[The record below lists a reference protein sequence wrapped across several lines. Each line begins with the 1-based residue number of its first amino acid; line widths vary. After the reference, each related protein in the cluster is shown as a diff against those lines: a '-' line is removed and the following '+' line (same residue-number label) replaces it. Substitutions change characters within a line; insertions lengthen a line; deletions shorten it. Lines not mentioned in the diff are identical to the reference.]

1 MTASKQE
8 SQPRKRP
15 RWWLI
20 FIPILLISTGYTLHE
35 YRLHQADKS
44 PPPPSAPWAL
54 QTAPVV
60 LGDVSSEIQT
70 SAVVEATD
78 VIALSPQ
85 IQGTV
90 LAVGPRAGTAVKRG
104 QMLVRIDARSI
115 RADLAAL
122 EKQHRAAVAEADYAE
137 RQYQRIEKVFASG
150 GVSRSQADLARTA
163 AADAQAKAQALAS
176 QIAALKVKLDYA
188 EITAPEDAVVAERLV
203 AVGDTVG
210 PGQPVYR
217 LTAGK
222 GAIVRISL
230 AADQLARVHVGDR
243 IVLSNGAASLTLPIT
258 RVAPA
263 VDKAGL
269 GFAEAEA
276 STLPFG
282 LPSGSSLSANV
293 YAASHGNTLTV
304 PIDALVGE
312 GARAHVFVFVAN
324 AGKTA
329 AGTLRRVDVQVL
341 QTGAERAAVVG
352 KLEPGMQ
359 VIVGQTAQLG
369 QLHDGDP
376 AVTGLAENGQ

>member
-1 MTASKQE
+1 
-8 SQPRKRP
+8 
-15 RWWLI
+15 
-20 FIPILLISTGYTLHE
+20 
-35 YRLHQADKS
+35 
-44 PPPPSAPWAL
+44 
-54 QTAPVV
+54 
-60 LGDVSSEIQT
+60 
-70 SAVVEATD
+70 
-78 VIALSPQ
+78 
-85 IQGTV
+85 
-90 LAVGPRAGTAVKRG
+90 
-104 QMLVRIDARSI
+104 
-115 RADLAAL
+115 
-122 EKQHRAAVAEADYAE
+122 VAEADYAE

-176 QIAALKVKLDYA
+176 QAAALKVKLDYA

-276 STLPFG
+276 STPPFG
-282 LPSGSSLSANV
+282 LPSGSSLPANV
-293 YAASHGNTLTV
+293 YTASHGNTLTV

-312 GARAHVFVFVAN
+312 GARAHVFVFVAT

-352 KLEPGMQ
+352 KLEPGIQ